1 VVQPLCG
8 EITGSGNSNGP
19 RPDGAREAFVPPANG
34 VDSAPWRTS
43 ILAPRQGANVDIL
56 RFPVVL
62 PPATISTSL
71 RDDRVGTKARN
82 AHQFHSH
89 PLQASDL
96 RREEVRRIVEETIP
110 PEEKEQFMSTA
121 EMLKEEGR
129 VEGRQVLCESV
140 LDLLETRFDA
150 VPPSV
155 RESLLEVEDLAQL
168 RSLVRR
174 AGLCSS
180 VEEFA
185 QGL

>member
-1 VVQPLCG
+1 MAPFDLG
-8 EITGSGNSNGP
+8 YLLP
-19 RPDGAREAFVPPANG
+19 ARWAL
-34 VDSAPWRTS
+34 
-43 ILAPRQGANVDIL
+43 IQGKQ
-56 RFPVVL
+56 
-62 PPATISTSL
+62 SL
-71 RDDRVGTKARN
+71 RVRLAELAALLWT
-82 AHQFHSH
+82 FL
-89 PLQASDL
+89 LQASDL

-129 VEGRQVLCESV
+129 VEGRQEGRVEGRQEGRAEGRQVLCESV

-155 RESLLEVEDLAQL
+155 RESLLRVEDLAQL